1 MERKAESED
10 ALLIKSSSLS
20 RSSWSHRICPERRAN
35 LLLVQVREVNLLSAG
50 CCCANDFFIMTESET
65 PEWVIQQCRA
75 IDRPLS
81 CSSGVTPSIL
91 FSFFCVFLRTRPQLR
106 DVVVR
111 GNAGD
116 GAAEGASHRVRQ
128 LQQTPAEPHLPA
140 WNSSRLVQ
148 LYAARVLER
157 RLPAG
162 GAQLSDTW

>member
-91 FSFFCVFLRTRPQLR
+91 FSFFLCFFKDAAAATRC
-106 DVVVR
+106 
-111 GNAGD
+111 
-116 GAAEGASHRVRQ
+116 
-128 LQQTPAEPHLPA
+128 
-140 WNSSRLVQ
+140 
-148 LYAARVLER
+148 R
-157 RLPAG
+157 R
-162 GAQLSDTW
+162 SWKRRRRRC

>member
-1 MERKAESED
+1 MGNPTVPGHRSALIVQQWRD
-10 ALLIKSSSLS
+10 AFHSFL
-20 RSSWSHRICPERRAN
+20 
-35 LLLVQVREVNLLSAG
+35 
-50 CCCANDFFIMTESET
+50 FFL
-65 PEWVIQQCRA
+65 C
-75 IDRPLS
+75 
-81 CSSGVTPSIL
+81 
-91 FSFFCVFLRTRPQLR
+91 FLRTRPQLR